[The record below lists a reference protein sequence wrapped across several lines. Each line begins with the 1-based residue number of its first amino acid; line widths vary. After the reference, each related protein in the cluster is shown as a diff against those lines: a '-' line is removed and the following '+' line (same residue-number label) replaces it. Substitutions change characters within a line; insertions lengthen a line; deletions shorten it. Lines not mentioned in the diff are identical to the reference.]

1 MTTNEGSTM
10 KIESLSVDVK
20 LPAPEDHEFEAFVES
35 VVNAVYERI
44 KKRLQDDAEG
54 AVAASSSI

>member
-10 KIESLSVDVK
+10 EATTVSVEVK
-20 LPAPEDHEFEAFVES
+20 LPTPDDDEFERFVDD
-35 VVNAVYERI
+35 VFKAVYERI

-54 AVAASSSI
+54 AVAASCSI

>member
-1 MTTNEGSTM
+1 M

-20 LPAPEDHEFEAFVES
+20 LPAPGDHEYEAFVES